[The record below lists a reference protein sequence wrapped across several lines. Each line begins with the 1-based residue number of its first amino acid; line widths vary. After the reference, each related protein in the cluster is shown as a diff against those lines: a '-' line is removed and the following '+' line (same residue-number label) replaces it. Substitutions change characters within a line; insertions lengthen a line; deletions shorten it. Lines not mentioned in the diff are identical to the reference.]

1 MWRPVLVVAVVALA
15 GCSGLFASADTSSSE
30 RPLTPAPV
38 PETTTGT
45 VALPRENGSVDLD
58 RILDRHE
65 AALAD
70 RSFHRHVERE
80 GPQNT
85 RDVWVDRER
94 GITRVRRTFG
104 PLTDDAVVANG
115 TLYRSVRDDPDTD
128 YVTEPSDG
136 QIPYVS
142 SASGAARLRLILD
155 AEEYHRL
162 GTVQRDGRALAV
174 VGSNDTAVPVPGA
187 DPDQTVAVRSRIY
200 VDRAGVVR
208 YVDYRERRTVGAAV
222 VIRMRVTTGID
233 RISVPWWADELGL
246 YG

>member
-15 GCSGLFASADTSSSE
+15 GCSGLFASADTSSPE

-70 RSFHRHVERE
+70 RSFNRHVERE

-104 PLTDDAVVANG
+104 PLTDDAVVADG
-115 TLYRSVRDDPDTD
+115 MLYRSVRDDPDTD
-128 YVTEPSDG
+128 YTATASDG
-136 QIPYVS
+136 QIPYVP
-142 SASGAARLRLILD
+142 SASGAARLRVVLD
-155 AEEYHRL
+155 AEGYDRL

-174 VGSNDTAVPVPGA
+174 VASTDTEVPVSGA
-187 DPDQTVAVRSRIY
+187 DPDQAVAMRSRIY
-200 VDRAGVVR
+200 VDRMGIVR
-208 YVDYRERRTVGAAV
+208 YVDHWERRTDGTVFV
-222 VIRMRVTTGID
+222 LRWQVMTGID
-233 RISVPWWADELGL
+233 RVPVPWWADEIGL